1 MSHTA
6 ILGTWMH
13 DLRATLHSRWQQ
25 LAPRERLGVGALG
38 WLLGIWLV
46 WAVALQ
52 PALHTLHDSAQRR
65 ARLSQ
70 QLQRMQALQ
79 SQAQSLQQQT
89 SLPPAEALQRLRQLT
104 PTTDAGLQLSQTN
117 GQVSV
122 QVNAVPAT
130 ALASWLAQAR
140 RQAHALPTEVHLTLA
155 NKDGSGASWSGRIV
169 LRLPER
175 EPGH

>member
-6 ILGTWMH
+6 SLGAWVH
-13 DLRATLHSRWQQ
+13 AVRATLHNHWQQ
-25 LAPRERLGVGALG
+25 LTPRERLGVGVLG

-46 WAVALQ
+46 WAVTLQ
-52 PALHTLHDSAQRR
+52 PALQTLHDSAERR
-65 ARLSQ
+65 AQLAQ
-70 QLQRMQALQ
+70 QLHRMQALQ
-79 SQAQSLQQQT
+79 SQAQNLQQQT
-89 SLPPAEALQRLRQLT
+89 ALSPAEALQRLRQLT
-104 PTTDAGLQLSQTN
+104 PTTDTGLQLNQNN

-155 NKDGSGASWSGRIV
+155 NKDGPGASWNGRIV

-175 EPGH
+175 ESGH